1 MNIDVKLKE
10 LYPRRL
16 ALCFCP
22 DLRAAGRGVRVLEDL
37 GTVDGVC
44 DEVAMVLGGNG
55 ERLSQALRYSEAM
68 GCVNSDDESNVSD
81 RVHAKSSLRNN
92 LQPSLFSGCL
102 HLQNCLMKLRELE
115 SNSKLHIEVELLKVD
130 ENLQEILQEL
140 KVCQE
145 AIEDSSEIVQSVLHP
160 EAQISEVKKDLLNEN
175 ISDAMKNVTVLTE
188 SSDPKH
194 VDEVFE
200 AFIKKTDES
209 EDKTID
215 NEEDFMEA
223 KKKLKE
229 NKQTKKVLKEL
240 KTVLVDKQI
249 EWKRREELALAR
261 VNKIDQI
268 EIAAV
273 DEEISKTNDVKNDI
287 CSHELKYNADS
298 SESSSKSDTDDDSDD
313 CDDVSYDLSSARSSE
328 AGHQLLNNERL
339 FKRPKR
345 PTSLNTKSKKLFDT
359 KVTNSMENVVK
370 DKEGRLRTINI
381 QPVGF
386 DNRLVHFV
394 KDNFQVQ
401 YNTFSISG

>member
-1 MNIDVKLKE
+1 
-10 LYPRRL
+10 
-16 ALCFCP
+16 
-22 DLRAAGRGVRVLEDL
+22 
-37 GTVDGVC
+37 
-44 DEVAMVLGGNG
+44 
-55 ERLSQALRYSEAM
+55 
-68 GCVNSDDESNVSD
+68 
-81 RVHAKSSLRNN
+81 
-92 LQPSLFSGCL
+92 
-102 HLQNCLMKLRELE
+102 MKLRELE
-115 SNSKLHIEVELLKVD
+115 SNSKLHLEEEELLKVD

-215 NEEDFMEA
+215 NEEDFMEE

-273 DEEISKTNDVKNDI
+273 EEAISKTTDVKNDI
-287 CSHELKYNADS
+287 CSHELKYNAAS
-298 SESSSKSDTDDDSDD
+298 SESSSQSDTDDDSDD
-313 CDDVSYDLSSARSSE
+313 CDDVSYDVSSERSAE

-345 PTSLNTKSKKLFDT
+345 PTSFNTKSKKLFDT

-401 YNTFSISG
+401 YNTFTISG

>member
-1 MNIDVKLKE
+1 M
-10 LYPRRL
+10 
-16 ALCFCP
+16 
-22 DLRAAGRGVRVLEDL
+22 LEDL
-37 GTVDGVC
+37 RTVNGVC
-44 DEVAMVLGGNG
+44 DEVNTVLGDNR
-55 ERLSQALRYSEAM
+55 ERLGQALRYSEAM
-68 GCVNSDDESNVSD
+68 GCVNTAQESNVSG
-81 RVHAKSSLRNN
+81 RVHVKSSLRIN

-115 SNSKLHIEVELLKVD
+115 SNSKLHLEEEELLKVD

-145 AIEDSSEIVQSVLHP
+145 AIEDSSEIVQGVLNP
-160 EAQISEVKKDLLNEN
+160 EAQISEVKKEDLLNDN
-175 ISDAMKNVTVLTE
+175 ISDAMKNVKVLTE

-200 AFIKKTDES
+200 AYIKKIDES

-215 NEEDFMEA
+215 IDNEEDFMEE

-261 VNKIDQI
+261 VSKVDQI
-268 EIAAV
+268 EIATV
-273 DEEISKTNDVKNDI
+273 EEEISRITDVKNDI
-287 CSHELKYNADS
+287 CVELKYNDAS
-298 SESSSKSDTDDDSDD
+298 SESSSQGDTDDDCDND
-313 CDDVSYDLSSARSSE
+313 GDDVTIDVSSSRSSD

-345 PTSLNTKSKKLFDT
+345 PTSSNTKSKKLFDT
-359 KVTNSMENVVK
+359 NVNNSMNNAVK

-394 KDNFQVQ
+394 KDN
-401 YNTFSISG
+401 

>member
-1 MNIDVKLKE
+1 M
-10 LYPRRL
+10 
-16 ALCFCP
+16 
-22 DLRAAGRGVRVLEDL
+22 LEDL
-37 GTVDGVC
+37 RTVNGVC
-44 DEVAMVLGGNG
+44 DEVTTVLGDNR
-55 ERLSQALRYSEAM
+55 ERLGQALRYSEAM
-68 GCVNSDDESNVSD
+68 GCVDTAQESNVSG
-81 RVHAKSSLRNN
+81 RVHVKSSLRIN

-115 SNSKLHIEVELLKVD
+115 SNSKLHLEEEELLKVD

-145 AIEDSSEIVQSVLHP
+145 AIEDSSEIVQGVLNP
-160 EAQISEVKKDLLNEN
+160 EAQISEVKKEDLLNDN
-175 ISDAMKNVTVLTE
+175 ISDAMKNVKVLTE

-200 AFIKKTDES
+200 AFINKTDES

-215 NEEDFMEA
+215 NEEDFMEE

-261 VNKIDQI
+261 VNKVDQI
-268 EIAAV
+268 EVAAV
-273 DEEISKTNDVKNDI
+273 EQETSNTTDVKNDI
-287 CSHELKYNADS
+287 CRHELKYNAASSDS
-298 SESSSKSDTDDDSDD
+298 QSDTDDD
-313 CDDVSYDLSSARSSE
+313 CDDDTFDISSARSSE

-345 PTSLNTKSKKLFDT
+345 PTSSNTKSKKIFDT
-359 KVTNSMENVVK
+359 NVNYSMNNVVK

-394 KDNFQVQ
+394 KDNFK
-401 YNTFSISG
+401 YNTIFLHHINVIVLQPSYGGNKYETDNECGHH

>member
-1 MNIDVKLKE
+1 M
-10 LYPRRL
+10 
-16 ALCFCP
+16 
-22 DLRAAGRGVRVLEDL
+22 LEDL
-37 GTVDGVC
+37 RTVNGVC
-44 DEVAMVLGGNG
+44 DEVTTVLGDSE
-55 ERLSQALRYSEAM
+55 ERLGQALRYSEAM
-68 GCVNSDDESNVSD
+68 GCVNTAQESNVSG
-81 RVHAKSSLRNN
+81 RVHVKSSLRIN

-115 SNSKLHIEVELLKVD
+115 SNSKVHLEEEELLKVD

-145 AIEDSSEIVQSVLHP
+145 AIEDSSEIVQGVLNP
-160 EAQISEVKKDLLNEN
+160 EAQISEVKKEDLLNDN
-175 ISDAMKNVTVLTE
+175 ISDAMKNVKVLTE
-188 SSDPKH
+188 SSDPIH

-200 AFIKKTDES
+200 AYIKKIDES

-215 NEEDFMEA
+215 NEENFMEE

-261 VNKIDQI
+261 VSKVDQI
-268 EIAAV
+268 EIATV
-273 DEEISKTNDVKNDI
+273 EEEISRITDVKNDI
-287 CSHELKYNADS
+287 CRHELKYNDAS
-298 SESSSKSDTDDDSDD
+298 SESSSQGDTDDDCDND
-313 CDDVSYDLSSARSSE
+313 GDDVTIDVSSSRSSD

-345 PTSLNTKSKKLFDT
+345 PTSSNTKSKKLFDT
-359 KVTNSMENVVK
+359 NVNNSMNNAVK

-386 DNRLVHFV
+386 DNRLVLS
-394 KDNFQVQ
+394 KITKYNTIQ
-401 YNTFSISG
+401 YNYTITLYL

>member
-1 MNIDVKLKE
+1 MSNLKNSI
-10 LYPRRL
+10 LRRL
-16 ALCFCP
+16 ALYFCP
-22 DLRAAGRGVRVLEDL
+22 DLRAAGRGGRVLEDL
-37 GTVDGVC
+37 GAVNSVC
-44 DEVAMVLGGNG
+44 DEVNTVLGDNR
-55 ERLSQALRYSEAM
+55 ERLGQALRYSEAL
-68 GCVNSDDESNVSD
+68 GCVDTAQESSVSSK
-81 RVHAKSSLRNN
+81 VHVKSSLRNN

-102 HLQNCLMKLRELE
+102 HLQNCLLKLRELE
-115 SNSKLHIEVELLKVD
+115 SNSKLHLDEKELLKVD

-145 AIEDSSEIVQSVLHP
+145 AVVESSEIVQSVLNP
-160 EAQISEVKKDLLNEN
+160 ESQISEVKKEDLLNEN

-200 AFIKKTDES
+200 AFINKTDES

-215 NEEDFMEA
+215 NEEDFMEE

-261 VNKIDQI
+261 VNKVDQI
-268 EIAAV
+268 EVAAV
-273 DEEISKTNDVKNDI
+273 EEETSNTTDVKNDI
-287 CSHELKYNADS
+287 YRHELKYNAASSDS
-298 SESSSKSDTDDDSDD
+298 QSDTDDD
-313 CDDVSYDLSSARSSE
+313 CDDDTFDISSARSSE

-345 PTSLNTKSKKLFDT
+345 PTSSNTKSKNIFDT
-359 KVTNSMENVVK
+359 NVNYSMNNVVK

-394 KDNFQVQ
+394 KDN
-401 YNTFSISG
+401 

>member
-1 MNIDVKLKE
+1 M
-10 LYPRRL
+10 
-16 ALCFCP
+16 
-22 DLRAAGRGVRVLEDL
+22 LEDL
-37 GTVDGVC
+37 RTVNGVC
-44 DEVAMVLGGNG
+44 DEVTTVLGDNR
-55 ERLSQALRYSEAM
+55 ERLGQALRYSEAL
-68 GCVNSDDESNVSD
+68 GCVNTAQESSVSSK
-81 RVHAKSSLRNN
+81 VHVKSSLRNN

-102 HLQNCLMKLRELE
+102 HLQNCLLKLRELE
-115 SNSKLHIEVELLKVD
+115 SNSKLHLEEKELLKVD

-145 AIEDSSEIVQSVLHP
+145 AVVESSEIVQSVLNP
-160 EAQISEVKKDLLNEN
+160 ESQISEVKKEDLLNEN

-200 AFIKKTDES
+200 AFINKTDES

-215 NEEDFMEA
+215 NEEDFMEE

-261 VNKIDQI
+261 VNKVDQI
-268 EIAAV
+268 EVAAV
-273 DEEISKTNDVKNDI
+273 EEETSNTTDVKNDI
-287 CSHELKYNADS
+287 YRHELKYNAASSDS
-298 SESSSKSDTDDDSDD
+298 QSDTDDDFDD
-313 CDDVSYDLSSARSSE
+313 DTFDISSARSSE

-345 PTSLNTKSKKLFDT
+345 PTSSNTKSKKIFDT
-359 KVTNSMENVVK
+359 NVNYSMNNVVK

-394 KDNFQVQ
+394 KDNFK
-401 YNTFSISG
+401 YNTIFLHHINVIVLQASYGGNKYETDNECGHH